1 LQGFVKRVEEDN
13 VVVEKGSVD
22 FLYLS
27 QEDVIAAGGLEMRRT
42 IETVEMAFRA
52 NAKGE
57 TINPPKTVIMW
68 DKDKPVDIRRRVIAM
83 PSCIESER
91 KFAGIKWI
99 SSVPE
104 NPKRLGIP
112 RATALIILNDYESGM
127 PLCVMN
133 GTIVSAMRTGAIS
146 GVAAKYLAKRDSQTV
161 GLIGTGVQGRT
172 QLMALKIALTHLKRI
187 QVYDLDS
194 EKAEGFAREMEPA
207 LSVSVQVVESPEAV
221 FQKGDV
227 VITATVSDHSYIKRT
242 WPREGCLYIE
252 ISGFDSEMDVLKA
265 FQKVVVDDWEQ
276 VKDNQHNLVG
286 RSYGAGFFTDK
297 DLYASLPEI
306 VIGRKPGREKDE
318 EKVFFNPLGMSICD
332 LFEAYRVY
340 QSAREKGIG
349 NILSLWEKPIWV

>member
-1 LQGFVKRVEEDN
+1 MA
-13 VVVEKGSVD
+13 EKGSVG

-27 QEDVIAAGGLEMRRT
+27 QEDVIAAGGLEMRKT
-42 IETVEMAFRA
+42 IEAVEMAFRA

-57 TINPPKTVIMW
+57 TINPPKTVLMW
-68 DKDKPVDIRRRVIAM
+68 DEGKPVDIRRRVIAM

-91 KFAGIKWI
+91 RFAGIKWI
-99 SSVPE
+99 SSAPE
-104 NPKRLGIP
+104 NPKNLGIP
-112 RATALIILNDYESGM
+112 RAAALIILNDYESGM
-127 PLCVMN
+127 PLCVMD
-133 GTIVSAMRTGAIS
+133 GTIISAMRTGAIS

-187 QVYDLDS
+187 QVYDLAS
-194 EKAEGFAREMEPA
+194 EKAEGFAREMESTLGVKVEILETPE
-207 LSVSVQVVESPEAV
+207 LVFKGGNVVV
-221 FQKGDV
+221 
-227 VITATVSDHSYIKRT
+227 TATVSDHSYIKRT

-252 ISGFDSEMDVLKA
+252 ISGLDSEMDVLKA

-276 VKDNQHNLVG
+276 VKNNQHNLVG
-286 RSYGAGFFTDK
+286 RCFGAGLFTDK

-318 EKVFFNPLGMSICD
+318 EKIFFNPLGMSICD

-340 QSAREKGIG
+340 QSAKEKGIG
-349 NILSLWEKPIWV
+349 KILSLWERPLWV

>member
-1 LQGFVKRVEEDN
+1 MSSIK
-13 VVVEKGSVD
+13 KGPVQ

-27 QEDVIAAGGLEMRRT
+27 QEDVIKADGLEMGRT
-42 IETVEMAFRA
+42 IEAVDRAFQA
-52 NAKGE
+52 CAKGE

-83 PSCIESER
+83 PSCIESEKR
-91 KFAGIKWI
+91 FAGIKWI
-99 SSVPE
+99 SSAPE
-104 NPKRLGIP
+104 NPKSLGLP
-112 RATALIILNDYESGM
+112 RATALIILNDYESGI
-127 PLCVMN
+127 PLCVMD

-194 EKAEGFAREMEPA
+194 EKAEGFAREMESV
-207 LSVSVQVVESPEAV
+207 LSVSVRVVESPWAV

-227 VITATVSDHSYIKRT
+227 VVTATVSDHSYIKRT

-252 ISGFDSEMDVLKA
+252 ISGLDSEMDVLTA
-265 FQKVVVDDWEQ
+265 FQKIVVDDWEQ

-286 RSYGAGFFTDK
+286 RCYGAGLFTDK

-318 EKVFFNPLGMSICD
+318 ERIFFNPLGMSICD

-349 NILSLWEKPIWV
+349 KILSLWGRPLWA